1 MQAVKLSISLLCLG
15 LMGIVGAAQA
25 EDRILRGSELNQQNL
40 IDALTPAPVGG
51 VEEVPAGGVRTR
63 SIKVMRDQ
71 PPAKPGEAAVK
82 QAVKKAS
89 ASLLVTF
96 ATNSTELNEETKASL
111 DVVAQALQADKLAD
125 FAFSIEGHADPRGNA
140 EDNLRL
146 SQGRAESV
154 VRYLVA
160 QHHIDPA
167 RLKPVGKGASELVN
181 TERIDAPENRRV
193 TITTI
198 KQ

>member
-1 MQAVKLSISLLCLG
+1 MKRPNFRVTLLSLALLGGGDFAL
-15 LMGIVGAAQA
+15 AQ
-25 EDRILRGSELNQQNL
+25 ETILRGRDLNEKNL
-40 IDALTPAPVGG
+40 IEALTPNSGG
-51 VEEVPAGGVRTR
+51 VEEVPSSVRTR
-63 SIKVMRDQ
+63 SIKVMREQ
-71 PPAKPGEAAVK
+71 PAAKPGEATVK

-96 ATNSTELNEETKASL
+96 TTNSTDLTEETKASL
-111 DVVAQALQADKLAD
+111 DVVAKALQADKLAE
-125 FAFSIEGHADPRGNA
+125 FAFSIEGHADPRGNPD
-140 EDNLRL
+140 DNLRL

-154 VRYLVA
+154 VNYLVA

-167 RLKPVGKGASELVN
+167 RLKPVGKGATELAN

-193 TITTI
+193 TITTL

>member
-1 MQAVKLSISLLCLG
+1 MKPENFRVSLLFLVLLG
-15 LMGIVGAAQA
+15 SASATLAQ
-25 EDRILRGSELNQQNL
+25 ETILRGRELNEKNL
-40 IDALTPAPVGG
+40 IEALTPNSGG
-51 VEEVPAGGVRTR
+51 VEEVPPSVRTR

-71 PPAKPGEAAVK
+71 PAAKPGEATVK

-96 ATNSTELNEETKASL
+96 GTNSTDLTEETKASL
-111 DVVAQALQADKLAD
+111 DVVAKALQADKLAD
-125 FAFSIEGHADPRGNA
+125 FAFSIEGHADPRGNPD
-140 EDNLRL
+140 DNLRL

-154 VRYLVA
+154 VHYLVA

-167 RLKPVGKGASELVN
+167 RLKPVGKGATELAN

-193 TITTI
+193 TITTL
-198 KQ
+198 KP

>member
-1 MQAVKLSISLLCLG
+1 MKPANFSIPLLCLG
-15 LMGIVGAAQA
+15 LLGSVGTVLGQ
-25 EDRILRGSELNQQNL
+25 ERILRGAELNQQNL
-40 IDALTPAPVGG
+40 IDALTPSTGG
-51 VEEVPAGGVRTR
+51 VEEVPSSVRTR

-71 PPAKPGEAAVK
+71 GPAKPGEAAVK
-82 QAVKKAS
+82 QAAKKAS

-96 ATNSTELNEETKASL
+96 ATNSTELTEETKASL

-125 FAFSIEGHADPRGNA
+125 FAFSIEGHADPRGNS
-140 EDNLRL
+140 EENLRL

-167 RLKPVGKGASELVN
+167 RLKPVGKGATELAN

-193 TITTI
+193 TITTL
-198 KQ
+198 KP

>member
-1 MQAVKLSISLLCLG
+1 M
-15 LMGIVGAAQA
+15 
-25 EDRILRGSELNQQNL
+25 
-40 IDALTPAPVGG
+40 
-51 VEEVPAGGVRTR
+51 EEVPPSVRTR

-71 PPAKPGEAAVK
+71 PAAKPGEATVK

-96 ATNSTELNEETKASL
+96 GTNSTDLTEETKASL
-111 DVVAQALQADKLAD
+111 DVVAKALQADKLAD
-125 FAFSIEGHADPRGNA
+125 FAFSIEGHADPRGNPD
-140 EDNLRL
+140 DNLRL

-154 VRYLVA
+154 VHYLVA

-167 RLKPVGKGASELVN
+167 RLKPVGKGATELAN

-193 TITTI
+193 TITTL
-198 KQ
+198 KP